1 MIHNQR
7 FCETQLLARQQ
18 VTINTRPP
26 SWIRHLGSAIL
37 EVKMQKSFKI
47 ESIFPFDSK
56 HLLCLFKNHLKSFPM
71 IEEAQ
76 IFSRKMRASYRSWS
90 NYYITC

>member
-18 VTINTRPP
+18 VTINIRPP

-37 EVKMQKSFKI
+37 EVKISLFYCKMWQKCFEI

-56 HLLCLFKNHLKSFPM
+56 HLLCPFKL
-71 IEEAQ
+71 I
-76 IFSRKMRASYRSWS
+76 
-90 NYYITC
+90 